1 MNHLQQQISDIMSLV
16 ENDMLKERIHLFLSK
31 EVETFSNQLVELDRG
46 IESNEVSLEIGVK
59 KLFLLVDG
67 IMKQAE
73 AIEEIITQ
81 KVILKKIKGIFREIL
96 KDGPAYKSVIV
107 KRAHD
112 KPRGYPGDY
121 ETLELVYENKT
132 ISEGIG
138 FCIDKYMLND
148 DYIIAV
154 RNRKDMM
161 KEILSNYVKKVNSQ
175 LLNILNVGCGSCRE
189 IRELF
194 QHGFN
199 TDKDL
204 IFNFID
210 QDEEALNFCRGK
222 IKGIPGKFIF
232 MKEGI
237 VNLPR
242 HEKYKK
248 ILNGQDMIYS
258 IGVADYLPDMVL
270 AALIEFCFGLLNPK
284 GKIIIAH
291 KNITEYR
298 ASAPDWFCD
307 WHFFPRNKEKLAGII
322 KKHGEINN
330 YKIECIEEKSKRI
343 FFMVINKI

>member
-204 IFNFID
+204 IF
-210 QDEEALNFCRGK
+210 
-222 IKGIPGKFIF
+222 